1 MHFNFLAASL
11 WLFAGVRAQLLSSPV
26 RSPSAAPSS
35 SASGLIRASP
45 TVAAAAESS
54 AAVEHSSN
62 LGAAA
67 AAAVDDPAYWLAD
80 IAHQGI
86 AAFNPNPSTYKVFR
100 NVKDYGAKGMASRND
115 TGNPCSYCDFQ
126 VMV

>member
-1 MHFNFLAASL
+1 MHVNWLATSV
-11 WLFAGVRAQLLSSPV
+11 WLFAGVRAQLFSSPI

-35 SASGLIRASP
+35 SASGVISASQ
-45 TVAAAAESS
+45 TVAAA
-54 AAVEHSSN
+54 VWHSSN
-62 LGAAA
+62 LAAAA

-86 AAFNPNPSTYKVFR
+86 AAFNPNPSSYKVFR
-100 NVKDYGAKGMASRND
+100 NVKDYGAKGTSSRND
-115 TGNPCSYCDFQ
+115 TGSSCSYYNFQ